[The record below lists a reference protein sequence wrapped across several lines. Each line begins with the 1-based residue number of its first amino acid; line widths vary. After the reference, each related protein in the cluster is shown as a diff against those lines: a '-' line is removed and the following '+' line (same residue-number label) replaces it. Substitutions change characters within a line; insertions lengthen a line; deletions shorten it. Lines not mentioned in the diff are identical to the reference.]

1 MNFSAPT
8 RVLMLLLALTL
19 PIHADLHI
27 AAAHSGPQQSAPAEP
42 LPQQGTI
49 PATGAPPQPTR
60 STRPVPLP
68 DKPLSHKAQ
77 AATPD
82 SIRSRP
88 PLSIPKLPAAPRL
101 EDFLTGA
108 PATPA
113 SQAMQQL
120 TGFIQQDPEDGAPVT
135 EDTSAYIGYSSLDLY
150 LAFVCRDKDPTL
162 IRAHLTPRDEIYDD
176 DKVEVTLDT
185 FDDHRRGLLFQ
196 TNPLG
201 IQADAAWSEDNGQP
215 DFSFD
220 TVWDTWG
227 RRTSFGYVVLMRIP
241 FQSLRFRHADEGDPQ
256 VWGLVLRR
264 WISHA
269 SERAYWPRISRQ
281 IAGRLTQDAPIQG
294 FADVQRGHNIQLIPY
309 VLGQS
314 YRKLDDRNPLAPT
327 FDQKLAQG
335 TAGIDAKIVLHDS
348 LVLDATLNPD
358 FSQVNVDDPASPNQR
373 FQPFF
378 YEQRPFF
385 IENASYFSTPINLFY
400 TLNIVSP
407 QFGARL
413 SGKQGPWAVGLLATD
428 DRSPGQAV
436 APGNPAFNSRGHFY
450 VTRVAHDIGPFSS
463 AGVLYTDREYQN
475 SFNRLGGIDYRYRFH
490 KQWTL
495 TGQAVTSATRN
506 LDNSTQSGNTY
517 KQNLNFTGENLF
529 FSATYN
535 DTAKGFND
543 AAGFFRRPDI
553 REAHTYTTYT
563 WRPNGKYLLAHGPLF
578 YVEQDWDHT
587 GLALDSVSH
596 LSYNFLFNRRTSIS
610 PYLAVS
616 NDRLRPSDYSNLHAN
631 VEYRSQV
638 AGLYLSS
645 SPIAQLAFS
654 LTGYTG
660 QTVNYNP
667 PANQPPDP
675 VDVESVNANI
685 EVKPFTQLDLQNRY
699 EFDRFR
705 NPGNPLIA
713 YDNNLIVSRWNL
725 QFNRALAVRL
735 IGVYQSTLPNA
746 AYTDQQNTKDLFA
759 NALISYVPHPGTAIY
774 LGYTSNAQNLD
785 PALCTRLENGACS
798 PSGTFLNH
806 TGDSLLNSSSTLYL
820 KLSYLLR
827 F

>member
-1 MNFSAPT
+1 MNSPAAT
-8 RVLMLLLALTL
+8 RSLLLLMALTL
-19 PIHADLHI
+19 PVHAALH
-27 AAAHSGPQQSAPAEP
+27 STSPSNSVQQQNLPANP

-60 STRPVPLP
+60 STQPVPLR
-68 DKPLSHKAQ
+68 DKPLPHM

-82 SIRSRP
+82 SIIARP
-88 PLSIPKLPAAPRL
+88 PLPIPRLPAPPKL
-101 EDFLTGA
+101 EDFLTGG
-108 PATPA
+108 PTTPA
-113 SQAMQQL
+113 AQAMQQF
-120 TGFIQQDPEDGAPVT
+120 TGFVQQDPDEGAPVS
-135 EDTSAYIGYSSLDLY
+135 EDTSAYMGYSARDLY
-150 LAFVCRDKDPTL
+150 LAFICRETNPDL
-162 IRAHLTPRDEIYDD
+162 IRAHLVPRDEIYDD

-185 FDDHRRGLLFQ
+185 FYDHRRGLVFQ
-196 TNPLG
+196 SNPLG
-201 IQADAAWSEDNGQP
+201 VQADATWTEGANQP

-227 RRTSFGYVVLMRIP
+227 RRTPFGYVILMRIP
-241 FQSLRFRHADEGDPQ
+241 FQSLRFRHADEDEPQ
-256 VWGLVLRR
+256 VWGLVFRR
-264 WISHA
+264 WITHA
-269 SERAYWPRISRQ
+269 SERAYWPRVSRQ
-281 IAGRLTQDAPIQG
+281 IAGRLTQEAPIQG
-294 FADVQRGHNIQLIPY
+294 FANVRRGHNIQLIPY

-335 TAGIDAKIVLHDS
+335 TAGIDAKAVIHDS

-436 APGNPAFNSRGHFY
+436 VPGNPAYNTRAHFY
-450 VTRVAHDIGPFSS
+450 VARVARDIGPFSS
-463 AGVLYTDREYQN
+463 AGILYTDREYQN

-495 TGQAVTSATRN
+495 TGQAVTAATRN
-506 LDNSTQSGNTY
+506 LDNSTPYGNTFR
-517 KQNLNFTGENLF
+517 QNINFSGENLF
-529 FSATYN
+529 LSTTYN
-535 DTAKGFND
+535 DTTKGFKD

-553 REAHTYTTYT
+553 RETHTYLTYT
-563 WRPNGKYLLAHGPLF
+563 WRPNGKYLLAHGPNF

-587 GLALDSVSH
+587 GLGLDSIAH
-596 LSYNFLFNRRTSIS
+596 FSYSLLFNRNTRVS
-610 PYLAVS
+610 PFLAVS
-616 NDRLRPSDYSNLHAN
+616 NDRLRPSDYSTLSDN
-631 VEYRSQV
+631 VEHRSQV
-638 AGLYLSS
+638 AGLSLST
-645 SPIAQLAFS
+645 SPITQVAFS
-654 LTGYTG
+654 LSGYAG

-667 PANQPPDP
+667 PVNQPPDP
-675 VDVESVNANI
+675 VNVQSVNINL
-685 EVKPFTQLDLQNRY
+685 ELKPFTQLDLQNRY

-705 NPGNPLIA
+705 NPGSPLIA

-725 QFNRALAVRL
+725 QLNRSLAFRL

-746 AYTDQQNTKDLFA
+746 AFTAQQNTKDIFA
-759 NALISYVPHPGTAIY
+759 DALISYVPHPGTAIY
-774 LGYTSNAQNLD
+774 LGYTNNAANLD
-785 PALCTRLENGACS
+785 PALCTRLENGQCS
-798 PSGTFLNH
+798 PTGSFLNH
-806 TGDSLLNSSSTLYL
+806 TGDSLINTSSTLYL